1 MLVELVVENYAVIER
16 VRVRFH
22 RGLNL
27 LTGETGS
34 GKSIV
39 VGALGLLLGG
49 RADSTVVRT
58 GSDRARV
65 TGIFDAP
72 ATPVFRDL
80 LERHGIESEDGEL
93 LIEREILAGGKSRA
107 FLGSRPV
114 TAALLRE
121 IAPHLG
127 DIHGQ
132 HDQQELFSPS
142 SQLSMLD
149 GYAATG
155 DALDRIADTFTQWR
169 VCATQLEDLDRG
181 EQETLRLADLWSFQ
195 RREIEETAPKPG
207 EDDELEQERRVLL
220 NVTRLQEQTGAA
232 YDALYESPNAALGQI
247 RQARR
252 RLDELS
258 RIDPSLESAAAS
270 LQPAEFA
277 VEEAAHTLRSYL
289 GKLEADPRR
298 LEEVESRLAALDK
311 LKRKYGA
318 EIPEVLAYLADV
330 TKKLI
335 AIESAG
341 ERREQLARQR
351 QQLARQYE
359 KLAAELS
366 EARRDGAQRLQ
377 CEVERELGSLAMGGT
392 VFRVEFS
399 SADWTPHGADR
410 VRFLVSPN
418 PGEEPR
424 PLDKIASGGE
434 LSRLALALKT
444 CIAATL
450 PANGKDT
457 AQRTL
462 VFDEVDA
469 GIGGGTAEA
478 VGRRLQRL
486 AATHQLLCVT
496 HLPQIAALA
505 DHHYTVGKRESG
517 GRTLATVDELDVESR
532 IREVGRMLSGAKT
545 TPEALRQAE
554 QLIRAGSRK

>member
-72 ATPVFRDL
+72 STPAFRDL
-80 LERHGIESEDGEL
+80 LERNGIECEDGEL

-142 SQLSMLD
+142 GQLSMLD

-169 VCATQLEDLDRG
+169 ACATQLEDLDRG

-195 RREIEETAPKPG
+195 RREIEETALKPG

-220 NVTRLQEQTGAA
+220 NVTRLQEQAGAA

-258 RIDPSLESAAAS
+258 RIDASLESAAAS

-330 TKKLI
+330 TQKLT

-341 ERREQLARQR
+341 DRREQLARRR
-351 QQLARQYE
+351 QQLAQQFE

-366 EARRDGAQRLQ
+366 EARRDAAQRLQ
-377 CEVERELGSLAMGGT
+377 C
-392 VFRVEFS
+392 
-399 SADWTPHGADR
+399 
-410 VRFLVSPN
+410 
-418 PGEEPR
+418 
-424 PLDKIASGGE
+424 
-434 LSRLALALKT
+434 
-444 CIAATL
+444 
-450 PANGKDT
+450 
-457 AQRTL
+457 
-462 VFDEVDA
+462 
-469 GIGGGTAEA
+469 
-478 VGRRLQRL
+478 
-486 AATHQLLCVT
+486 
-496 HLPQIAALA
+496 
-505 DHHYTVGKRESG
+505 
-517 GRTLATVDELDVESR
+517 
-532 IREVGRMLSGAKT
+532 
-545 TPEALRQAE
+545 
-554 QLIRAGSRK
+554 